1 METMTELIQRASEL
15 DVPNPSL
22 FMLLPPKRRMPE
34 LKKAIA
40 EAEKAAQ
47 SKDE

>member
-15 DVPNPSL
+15 GVPNPSL
-22 FMLLPPKRRMPE
+22 FMLLPPKRRVPE
-34 LKKAIA
+34 IKKAISK
-40 EAEKAAQ
+40 AEKAAR